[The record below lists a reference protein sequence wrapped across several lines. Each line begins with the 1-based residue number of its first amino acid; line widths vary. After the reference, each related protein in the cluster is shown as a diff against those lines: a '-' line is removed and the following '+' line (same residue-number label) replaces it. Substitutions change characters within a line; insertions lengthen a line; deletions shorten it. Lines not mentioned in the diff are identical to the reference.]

1 MTHRI
6 KVHNNNQLMLVDR
19 DDASFRDFDF
29 FLNLRMHGK
38 KFSGD
43 FEWSRFVSVF
53 FYAHGDVDVH
63 ACANFASVAHLC
75 LLLVFICS
83 CFQA

>member
-1 MTHRI
+1 M
-6 KVHNNNQLMLVDR
+6 MVDR
-19 DDASFRDFDF
+19 DDESFRDFNF
-29 FLNLRMHGK
+29 FFFNLRMHGK

-75 LLLVFICS
+75 LLSCVCICS
-83 CFQA
+83 CFHA